1 MHKCGFSIAFV
12 PGVHQIPVYSMEKAN
27 NGTNIRGEGGGM
39 GLTIKVRCRWLL
51 SVGALD
57 VSSVLYE
64 IVFTGSTTKEL
75 KWWTN
80 TFRDNGLNNWQIG
93 KFK

>member
-1 MHKCGFSIAFV
+1 MA
-12 PGVHQIPVYSMEKAN
+12 QISGARE
-27 NGTNIRGEGGGM
+27 GGM

-80 TFRDNGLNNWQIG
+80 TLHTYNGPNNWQIG

>member
-1 MHKCGFSIAFV
+1 
-12 PGVHQIPVYSMEKAN
+12 
-27 NGTNIRGEGGGM
+27 M

-80 TFRDNGLNNWQIG
+80 TFRDNQ
-93 KFK
+93 

>member
-1 MHKCGFSIAFV
+1 MA
-12 PGVHQIPVYSMEKAN
+12 QISGARE
-27 NGTNIRGEGGGM
+27 GGM
-39 GLTIKVRCRWLL
+39 GLTIKLHCRWLL

-57 VSSVLYE
+57 VSSVVYE

-80 TFRDNGLNNWQIG
+80 SFRDNGPNNWQICNFFYENLN
-93 KFK
+93 KKKNFYPCVM